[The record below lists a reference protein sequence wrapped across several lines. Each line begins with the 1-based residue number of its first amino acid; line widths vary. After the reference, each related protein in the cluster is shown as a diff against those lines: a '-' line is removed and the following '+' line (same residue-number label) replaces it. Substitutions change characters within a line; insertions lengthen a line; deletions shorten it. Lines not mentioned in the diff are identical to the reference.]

1 MRTLDSKT
9 LKALIDAGAIK
20 RIRII
25 GDGSLFRIEA
35 DTQSGPVIVNTLAGK
50 LKTWSTLDAAAK
62 WIHSLGI
69 GTLQVDLG
77 RWQPGQRRM
86 NL

>member
-1 MRTLDSKT
+1 MDGKT
-9 LKALIDAGAIK
+9 LQALIEAGAIRK
-20 RIRII
+20 VRII
-25 GDGSLFRIEA
+25 GDGSHFRIEA
-35 DTQSGPVIVNTLAGK
+35 DTQTGPVIVNTLAGK

-69 GTLQVDLG
+69 CTLQVELG
-77 RWQPGQRRM
+77 KWQPGQRVM